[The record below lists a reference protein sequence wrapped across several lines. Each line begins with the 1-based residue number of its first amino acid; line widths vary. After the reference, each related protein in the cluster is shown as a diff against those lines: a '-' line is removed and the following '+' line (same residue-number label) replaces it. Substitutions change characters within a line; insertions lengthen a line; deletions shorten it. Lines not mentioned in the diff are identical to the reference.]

1 MASKVSSWL
10 DARMQLTNSYSSTA
24 KVALGPYPFSPSLS
38 FTHGSLRPSYEN
50 LLPYPEKINE
60 LGHSLLT
67 RALTLP
73 MAPPHP
79 PNPYSGLPRGTTQE
93 EMDLY
98 SAGGPYWWRGLAEVQ
113 DDQVVCQWAEELKEK
128 LGVRRVIGVS
138 RPCPCRSVLMI
149 RDIHLTLREL
159 STGAMVPSSS
169 STQVNHLS
177 NTYGRR

>member
-1 MASKVSSWL
+1 
-10 DARMQLTNSYSSTA
+10 
-24 KVALGPYPFSPSLS
+24 VALGPYPFSPSLS

-50 LLPYPEKINE
+50 LLPYPDRINE

-79 PNPYSGLPRGTTQE
+79 PNPYAGLPRGTTQE

-138 RPCPCRSVLMI
+138 HSSASGPVLTF
-149 RDIHLTLREL
+149 RAIHRTLKR
-159 STGAMVPSSS
+159 S
-169 STQVNHLS
+169 STDVTAPSLSLIQVNHL
-177 NTYGRR
+177 

>member
-1 MASKVSSWL
+1 M
-10 DARMQLTNSYSSTA
+10 
-24 KVALGPYPFSPSLS
+24 ALGPYPFSPSLS

-50 LLPYPEKINE
+50 LLPYPDRINE

-79 PNPYSGLPRGTTQE
+79 PNPYAGLPRGTTQE

-113 DDQVVCQWAEELKEK
+113 DDQIVCQWAEELKEK

-138 RPCPCRSVLMI
+138 HSSASGPVLTF
-149 RDIHLTLREL
+149 RAIHRTLKR
-159 STGAMVPSSS
+159 S
-169 STQVNHLS
+169 STDVTAPSLSLIQVNHL
-177 NTYGRR
+177 

>member
-1 MASKVSSWL
+1 
-10 DARMQLTNSYSSTA
+10 MQLTNSYSSTA

-113 DDQVVCQWAEELKEK
+113 DDQIVCQWAEELKEK
-128 LGVRRVIGVS
+128 LGVRRVIGVCQLS
-138 RPCPCRSVLMI
+138 SCGTRLMV
-149 RDIHLTLREL
+149 RDIRPTLRRL
-159 STGAMVPSSS
+159 STGVTDPSSS
-169 STQVNHLS
+169 STQVSHPC
-177 NTYGRR
+177 

>member
-1 MASKVSSWL
+1 
-10 DARMQLTNSYSSTA
+10 
-24 KVALGPYPFSPSLS
+24 
-38 FTHGSLRPSYEN
+38 
-50 LLPYPEKINE
+50 
-60 LGHSLLT
+60 
-67 RALTLP
+67 

-138 RPCPCRSVLMI
+138 HPSSCGSMLTV
-149 RDIHLTLREL
+149 RDIRRTSKKL
-159 STGAMVPSSS
+159 STGVTAPSLS
-169 STQVNHLS
+169 STQVRELVFK
-177 NTYGRR
+177 YRR